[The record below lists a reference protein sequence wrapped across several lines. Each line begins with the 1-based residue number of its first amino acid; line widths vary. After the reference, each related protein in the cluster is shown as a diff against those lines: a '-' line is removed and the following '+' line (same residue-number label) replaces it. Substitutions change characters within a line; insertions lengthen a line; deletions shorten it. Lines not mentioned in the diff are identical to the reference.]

1 MKSPQEQLAQLT
13 KYINDLLK
21 RERELKSQYEQV
33 AKERTMLGIKPVE
46 AITQDQ
52 LPIVAA
58 VIEQVQTALKEK
70 GLNVKSLQKALGIF
84 DYAEMTRKRKA
95 LIAAG
100 VTKETENHNGTNATF
115 VELIVEAPAEPAPE
129 AAK

>member
-1 MKSPQEQLAQLT
+1 MKTPLDYLVQLT

-21 RERELKSQYEQV
+21 KERELKSQYEQV
-33 AKERTMLGIKPVE
+33 AKERTMLGVKPVE
-46 AITQDQ
+46 SLTQEQ
-52 LPIVAA
+52 LPIDAT
-58 VIEQVQTALKEK
+58 VIVQVQTALKDN

-100 VTKETENHNGTNATF
+100 VTRETENHNGTNATF
-115 VELIVEAPAEPAPE
+115 VELVQD
-129 AAK
+129 